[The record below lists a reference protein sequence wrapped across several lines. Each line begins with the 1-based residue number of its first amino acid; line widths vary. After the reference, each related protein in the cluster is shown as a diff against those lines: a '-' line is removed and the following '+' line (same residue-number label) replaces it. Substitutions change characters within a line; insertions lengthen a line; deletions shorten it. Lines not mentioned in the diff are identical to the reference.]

1 MTGASQNGRL
11 PAHPESLFVLFPW
24 LYAFCRDHLFR
35 DDTGRIAVS
44 LWTAGVPPADS
55 HLLELGC
62 GPGFY
67 ARRLGEAFGHL
78 DVTGGNR
85 SELQLGRA
93 RMLAAAGSLVNCS
106 FEEGDARRLAA
117 PDASFDAV
125 VISRLFVIL
134 PEAERV
140 ISVAHRVLKPGG
152 RLLRCRAAL
161 RVARRRAAAR
171 HAPARRPRNPLRR
184 SHA

>member
-1 MTGASQNGRL
+1 MTGVSQNGQL
-11 PAHPESLFVLFPW
+11 TAHPESLFDRFPW
-24 LYAFCRDHLFR
+24 LYVFCRDHLFR
-35 DDTGRIAVS
+35 DDTGRIAAS
-44 LWTAGVPPADS
+44 LWTAGAPPADNS

-78 DVTGGNR
+78 DVTGVDR

-117 PDASFDAV
+117 PTPRSTPWS
-125 VISRLFVIL
+125 SRGSLSSC
-134 PEAERV
+134 P
-140 ISVAHRVLKPGG
+140 K
-152 RLLRCRAAL
+152 
-161 RVARRRAAAR
+161 
-171 HAPARRPRNPLRR
+171 R
-184 SHA
+184 SA